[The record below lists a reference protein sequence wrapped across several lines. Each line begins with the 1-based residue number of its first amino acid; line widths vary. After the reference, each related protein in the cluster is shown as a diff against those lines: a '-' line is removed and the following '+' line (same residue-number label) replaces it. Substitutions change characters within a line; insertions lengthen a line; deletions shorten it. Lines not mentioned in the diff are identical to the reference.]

1 MLTLSLSVASVNP
14 LTKSSPTSFQSVI
27 TAMADADASAREKK
41 EKEAKEKGI
50 DEEPNQTLEQQET
63 MKISGTNARHMV
75 MQKLMRQSQV
85 NMITVTLF
93 NFISSFT
100 VSIA

>member
-1 MLTLSLSVASVNP
+1 
-14 LTKSSPTSFQSVI
+14 
-27 TAMADADASAREKK
+27 MADADASAREKK